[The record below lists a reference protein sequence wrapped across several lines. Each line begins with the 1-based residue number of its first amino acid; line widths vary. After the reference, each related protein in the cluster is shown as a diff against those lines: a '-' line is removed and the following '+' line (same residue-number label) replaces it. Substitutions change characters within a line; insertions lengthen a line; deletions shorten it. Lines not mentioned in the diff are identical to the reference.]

1 MEQANELL
9 RRYEE
14 RQKEESA
21 GAAGNGTA
29 GLPKQP
35 QLILK
40 PEAKDFFSI
49 TIDDFEMIE
58 YDPMTPQLKLELG
71 I

>member
-1 MEQANELL
+1 MAA
-9 RRYEE
+9 
-14 RQKEESA
+14 ESA
-21 GAAGNGTA
+21 GQSA
-29 GLPKQP
+29 KQP

-40 PEAKDFFSI
+40 PEAKDFFSV
-49 TIDDFEMIE
+49 TIDDFEMID